1 MPTLRRH
8 APVAGDAA
16 DRAIAQRETLPDADA
31 ALPGADHPDAELLDR
46 LRAGDAAAFA
56 AIVDGWSPVMLSV
69 ARRYVHDLHAAE
81 DVVQEAWMG
90 VITGISRFEGRSSLR
105 SWAFSILINRA
116 KSRWV
121 RDARLLPSAD
131 LTGSPPSGPTVDP
144 VRFRGPDDA
153 YPGHWTSTG
162 APRPWDQPESGVLT
176 HEVAQH
182 LERALSELPE
192 RQRLVVEL
200 RDVQGMSAE
209 ETCAA
214 LHLSAGNQRVLLHRG
229 RAALRAALEEYY
241 DG

>member
-1 MPTLRRH
+1 MPTLRRR
-8 APVAGDAA
+8 APVAGDTA
-16 DRAIAQRETLPDADA
+16 DRDTTDRQTV
-31 ALPGADHPDAELLDR
+31 PGADVPPPGATPPDEELLDR

-56 AIVDGWSPVMLSV
+56 AVVDAWSPVMLSV
-69 ARRYVHDLHAAE
+69 ARRYVHDRHAAE
-81 DVVQEAWMG
+81 DVVQEAWLG
-90 VITGISRFEGRSSLR
+90 VISGIARFEGRSSVR
-105 SWAFSILINRA
+105 SWVFSILINRA

-121 RDARLLPSAD
+121 RDARVVSSAE

-162 APRPWDQPESGVLT
+162 APRPWEQPESGLLN
-176 HEVAQH
+176 HEIGQQ
-182 LERALSELPE
+182 LERALAGLPE

-214 LHLSAGNQRVLLHRG
+214 LRLSAGNQRVLLHRG
-229 RAALRAALEEYY
+229 RAALRAALEDYY